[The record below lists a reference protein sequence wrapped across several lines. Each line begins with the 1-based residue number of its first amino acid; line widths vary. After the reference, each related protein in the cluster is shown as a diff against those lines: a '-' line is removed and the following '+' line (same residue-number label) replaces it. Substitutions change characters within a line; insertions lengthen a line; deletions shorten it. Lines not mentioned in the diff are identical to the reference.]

1 MKYEKPNMELMKLKT
16 YDVICTSGGLIVEDS
31 FQTPGSGSSTPVEN
45 EWPQEGDKDDEKTE
59 NRQFFKEDS
68 RRVSCDGYASVRNPV
83 FI

>member
-45 EWPQEGDKDDEKTE
+45 EWP
-59 NRQFFKEDS
+59 
-68 RRVSCDGYASVRNPV
+68 
-83 FI
+83 